1 MMRVFVLLLLYAFFF
16 WITFCTFIYRIYVL
30 YCICKY
36 TDVSLSYVSSPL
48 CIHGHSQ
55 FRSFYMYLF
64 HPAKIPLFFIS
75 WHLLFR
81 SCVRSPSLPSCI
93 CVSFKRKLLRSHRQ
107 NCFYLTY
114 DFVDEGQGHG
124 KVSQAV
130 PCLECLLVVT
140 A

>member
-1 MMRVFVLLLLYAFFF
+1 MMRVLFVLLLLYAFFR
-16 WITFCTFIYRIYVL
+16 ITFSTFIYRIYVL

-64 HPAKIPLFFIS
+64 HPAKISLFLHPGIFS
-75 WHLLFR
+75 F
-81 SCVRSPSLPSCI
+81 VRAFVLSSLPSCI

-124 KVSQAV
+124 KV
-130 PCLECLLVVT
+130 
-140 A
+140 